1 MKKLLLLLLALL
13 FIVPQA
19 EAKRRES
26 EEEIARKTRHYSG
39 WEYGASARVS
49 LVFYD
54 MDYMRIKGEKG
65 VDAYK
70 SQAKMGGNV
79 MLNAGYFFDNHW
91 RLGVEAGAQIQYN
104 YTFVPIYVTAQYHYG
119 KRKNNLFNFL
129 NLGTNVLFDKGL
141 RFGATAAGGVG
152 YRLQSPDSKHK
163 YDITLG
169 YQVVMLTPRPV
180 IEGGFSYKSSD
191 VTRLK
196 LNQSV
201 FIGFGFT
208 F

>member
-1 MKKLLLLLLALL
+1 LALL

-104 YTFVPIYVTAQYHYG
+104 YTFVPISVTGHYFYG
-119 KRKNNLFNFL
+119 ERKNCLFNFV
-129 NLGTNVLFDKGL
+129 NLGTNLLINSGM
-141 RFGATAAGGVG
+141 RAGATGAGGVG
-152 YRLQSPDSKHK
+152 IRIQTPDSKTK
-163 YDITLG
+163 YEITLG
-169 YQVVMLTPRPV
+169 YQALMMRPRPDDS
-180 IEGGFSYKSSD
+180 GQFGYLNDD
-191 VTRLK
+191 VTRSK
-196 LNQSV
+196 LDQSV
-201 FIGFGFT
+201 FIGLGVFF
-208 F
+208 